1 MVFDDRRDAG
11 RQLAARLTYLRD
23 EDAVVVGLPNGG
35 VPVAYEVAR
44 GLDAPLDV
52 IVVRK
57 LGVPYQP
64 ELAFGA
70 LGEGDVRVVNEA
82 VLSYTGLDRAE
93 TDMVEKRERRELVRR
108 VDRLRRDRPRI
119 PSTGRTVVVVDDGM
133 ATGATAR
140 AACQVAWAHGAQR
153 VVLAVPV
160 ATRDTVTVVRDVAD
174 EVVCLELPTWLGAVG
189 GWYRRF
195 EHVSDSEVGLLLRTA
210 ARQLDPPSESDDD
223 PPRREEEVV
232 VPIRGGQLAGHL
244 VIPANPLGL
253 VVFAHGSGSSR
264 HSPRNRFVAEVLN
277 RAGLATLLVDLLTAD
292 EEKKRARVFD
302 IGLLARRLLEA
313 THWTTARTELAT
325 LRLGYF
331 GASTGA
337 AAALRAATDPGV
349 TITAVVSRGGR
360 PDLAGPALGAVYAP
374 TLLIVGGD
382 DLQVLELNRSAARQ
396 IPGDTELVVVPGATH
411 LFAEP
416 GTLERV
422 AELARE
428 WLVARLATV
437 PAHRGG
443 PAAHGG
449 ADR

>member
-1 MVFDDRRDAG
+1 MGFEDRRDAG
-11 RQLAARLTYLRD
+11 RQLAARLAYLRD

-44 GLDAPLDV
+44 ELNAPMDV

-70 LGEGDVRVVNEA
+70 LGEGGIRVVDAA
-82 VLSYTGLDRAE
+82 VLASTRLDRAE
-93 TDMVEKRERRELVRR
+93 TESVERRERRELVQRA
-108 VDRLRRDRPRI
+108 DRLRQARPQV
-119 PSTGRTVVVVDDGM
+119 SLSGRTIVVVDDGI

-160 ATRDTVTVVRDVAD
+160 APRNTAALLRDVAD
-174 EVVCLELPTWLGAVG
+174 EVVCLQVPTLLGAVG

-195 EHVSDSEVGLLLRTA
+195 DHVTDSEVERLLRAA
-210 ARQLDPPSESDDD
+210 ARQLDLFEPPGDD

-232 VPIRGGQLAGHL
+232 VPIRGGRLAGHL
-244 VIPANPLGL
+244 TVPEDPLGL

-264 HSPRNRFVAEVLN
+264 HSPRNRFVGDVLG
-277 RAGLATLLVDLLTAD
+277 RAGLATLLMDLLTGD
-292 EEKKRARVFD
+292 EENTRARVFD
-302 IGLLARRLLEA
+302 IELLARRLVEV
-313 THWTTARTELAT
+313 THWVTAREDLAS

-349 TITAVVSRGGR
+349 VITTVVSRGGR
-360 PDLAGPALGAVYAP
+360 PDLTGAALEAVRMP
-374 TLLIVGGD
+374 TLLIVGGND
-382 DLQVLELNRSAARQ
+382 QQVLELNRWAARQ
-396 IPGDTELVVVPGATH
+396 IPGDTELAVVPGATH

-422 AELARE
+422 AELARD
-428 WLVARLATV
+428 WLVAHLSSV

-443 PAAHGG
+443 PGAHGG